1 MEESC
6 RSMTPVDPL
15 IEMTALNEEK
25 ELNKLLKS
33 LHNSNLNSSN
43 LQAGY

>member
-1 MEESC
+1 MDEPC
-6 RSMTPVDPL
+6 RSLTPVDPL

-25 ELNKLLKS
+25 ELNKLLKR
-33 LHNSNLNSSN
+33 LNNSSH